1 MSATI
6 SASQRALRDQIEKDA
21 PQRELS
27 VATFMSGITAV
38 CTCLALGLGPFIGWT
53 LSLSLAAFLATLTGW
68 YLLIRHELRRGWYRP
83 WIRWVNVAIEVSAPA
98 VIFIVDA
105 RSKGAE
111 YALTAPPLVIWGT
124 LVGLSGLRS
133 SRELAIGAGSI
144 AALEYLALYFFVAL
158 PQLPATA
165 LITLQ
170 PALFIPRVVLL
181 FCSGLV
187 TAVFVTHLN
196 RRAEEALSAVREK
209 DLMGK
214 YVLHERIGAGG
225 MAEVFRAT
233 YSPEGGFEK
242 TVAIKKVLP
251 AIAEVDAF
259 VEMFRG
265 EADLCSRLNHANIVQ
280 VFDFGRFKD
289 TYFLAMEYV
298 EGLTLQRLVRPFGGT
313 GLPLNAVTFLA
324 IEVCSALDYLHKR
337 RGPDGKPLNLI
348 HRDVNPSNLLISL
361 QGDVKL
367 TDFGIARAAT
377 NARPAV
383 TQVGIVRGK
392 PGYFAP
398 EQLDSLDIDPR
409 VDLFTLG
416 ITLWEA
422 LVGATMFPTAADEKS
437 LGLVHTQTIHPPSM
451 ARRGIPKE
459 LDDIVMGLLQRKL
472 TLRTATAGVA
482 LKQLQALTGP
492 AAAYPAGQAAL
503 AQAVASVRGE
513 RERKSRE
520 LPDLS
525 ESMTDRVK
533 APLQK

>member
-1 MSATI
+1 MNPTAPP
-6 SASQRALRDQIEKDA
+6 SASKRLLREQIEKDA
-21 PQRELS
+21 PARELS

-38 CTCLALGLGPFIGWT
+38 CGGLALALGPLIGWK
-53 LSLSLAAFLATLTGW
+53 LSIALTVFLATLTAY
-68 YLLIRHELRRGWYRP
+68 YLLLRGAMKRGWYRP
-83 WIRWVNVAIEVSAPA
+83 GVRWVNVAIEVSAPA
-98 VIFIVDA
+98 VIFLVDA
-105 RSKGAE
+105 KLQGPA

-124 LVGLSGLRS
+124 LVSLSGLRS
-133 SRELAIGAGSI
+133 SRALAIGAGTI
-144 AALEYLALYFFVAL
+144 AAAEYLLLYVFVAL
-158 PQLPATA
+158 PALPAEA

-187 TAVFVTHLN
+187 TSVFVNHLN
-196 RRAEEALSAVREK
+196 RRAEEALSAVRER
-209 DLMGK
+209 DLLGK

-251 AIAEVDAF
+251 AIAMDDAF
-259 VEMFRG
+259 VEMFRA

-298 EGLTLQRLVRPFGGT
+298 EGVTLQRLMRPFGNA
-313 GLPLNAVTFLA
+313 GLPLSAVTFLA
-324 IEVCSALDYLHKR
+324 VEVCQALDYLHRR
-337 RGPDGKPLNLI
+337 RGPDGRQLNLI
-348 HRDVNPSNLLISL
+348 HRDVNPSNLLVSM

-377 NARPAV
+377 AARPAV
-383 TQVGIVRGK
+383 TQLGVVRGK

-398 EQLDSLDIDPR
+398 EQLDSESIDPR

-422 LVGATMFPTAADEKS
+422 IVGTAMFPTTSDEAS
-437 LGLVHTQTIHPPSM
+437 LNLVHTQNIPPPSL
-451 ARRGIPKE
+451 ARRGVPVE
-459 LDDIVMGLLQRKL
+459 LDQIVLGLLQRQL
-472 TLRTATAGVA
+472 NLRTATRSP
-482 LKQLQALTGP
+482 GP
-492 AAAYPAGQAAL
+492 
-503 AQAVASVRGE
+503 R
-513 RERKSRE
+513 
-520 LPDLS
+520 LPIQEARPS
-525 ESMTDRVK
+525 SPGRSPRSATSGH
-533 APLQK
+533 